1 MQTSKRSFLSRFLVP
16 AAVASLWMMVGA
28 GALFGF
34 ADDYVVIVNKA
45 NPADSISSSDLRKM
59 FVGEKAA
66 WANGV
71 KVTPITPG
79 PDRPEYGLA
88 IKRATGMSGA
98 DFKRYFI
105 QLSFLG
111 KIVPPPKVL
120 ETTAA
125 IARFVSTSPGA
136 ISCVPAGDAGAGV
149 KILKVE

>member
-1 MQTSKRSFLSRFLVP
+1 MDNLKRSTQNRFLVP
-16 AAVASLWMMVGA
+16 AIAIASFLTGSLPA
-28 GALFGF
+28 FGF

-59 FVGEKAA
+59 FMGEKAA
-66 WANGV
+66 WANGA
-71 KVTPITPG
+71 KVVAITPG
-79 PDRPEYGLA
+79 ADRPEYGPA

-111 KIVPPPKVL
+111 KTVPLPKTL
-120 ETTAA
+120 DSPAA
-125 IARFVSTSPGA
+125 IARFVGSSPGA
-136 ISCVPAGDAGAGV
+136 VSCVPAADAGSAV